1 MLCRF
6 TLIPDDTMLVYLG
19 GPGDTYETALLSFG
33 INPDTALIFYEKKS
47 LPQDKKI
54 EEEEVSIFLTA
65 SRG

>member
-6 TLIPDDTMLVYLG
+6 TTIPDG
-19 GPGDTYETALLSFG
+19 GVLIYCGRPGDTYETSLLYFG
-33 INPDTALIFYEKKS
+33 INPDTALLFHNKRS

-54 EEEEVSIFLTA
+54 EEEEVVLFQTS

>member
-6 TLIPDDTMLVYLG
+6 TFIPDNTVLIYQG
-19 GPGDTYETALLSFG
+19 HPGDTYEGALLSFG
-33 INPDTALIFYEKKS
+33 FNPDTALIFSGKRS

>member
-1 MLCRF
+1 MFCRF
-6 TLIPDDTMLVYLG
+6 TLIPDDTVLVYHG
-19 GPGDTYETALLSFG
+19 RPGDTYEAALLSFG
-33 INPDTALIFYEKKS
+33 INPDTVLIFHEKKS

>member
-6 TLIPDDTMLVYLG
+6 TLIPDGNVLIYQG
-19 GPGDTYETALLSFG
+19 RPGDTYETALLSFG
-33 INPDTALIFYEKKS
+33 RNPDAALIFHHGRS

-54 EEEEVSIFLTA
+54 EEEEVGIFLTA

>member
-1 MLCRF
+1 MFCRF
-6 TLIPDDTMLVYLG
+6 TLIPDNTVLIYRSGSD
-19 GPGDTYETALLSFG
+19 DTYEVALLSFG
-33 INPDTALIFYEKKS
+33 INPYTVLIFHQKKS

>member
-6 TLIPDDTMLVYLG
+6 TLIPDNTVLIYRG
-19 GPGDTYETALLSFG
+19 GPDDTYETALLSFG
-33 INPDTALIFYEKKS
+33 INPDTTLIFYQKKS

-54 EEEEVSIFLTA
+54 EEEEVSIFLTT

>member
-1 MLCRF
+1 MLCRL
-6 TLIPDDTMLVYLG
+6 TLIPDNTVLIYRG
-19 GPGDTYETALLSFG
+19 GPDDTYEAALLLFG
-33 INPDTALIFYEKKS
+33 INPDTVLIFYEKKS

>member
-6 TLIPDDTMLVYLG
+6 TLIPDGSVLIYQG
-19 GPGDTYETALLSFG
+19 RPGDTYERALLTFG
-33 INPDTALIFYEKKS
+33 LNPDATLVFHHGRS

-54 EEEEVSIFLTA
+54 EEDEVGIFLTS

>member
-6 TLIPDDTMLVYLG
+6 TLIPDGNVLIYQGRPD
-19 GPGDTYETALLSFG
+19 DTYEAALLSFG
-33 INPDTALIFYEKKS
+33 LNPDAALIFHHGRS

-54 EEEEVSIFLTA
+54 EEEEVGIFLTA